1 MNSKMTT
8 NSRLSTTEPKKE
20 KTKTKQTTRNR
31 NTEMEITW
39 GVISAE
45 GGEWGEKVQGIRS
58 ITDRH
63 KIDGKAQCVECWP
76 AKPKVASSI
85 RFPVR
90 AHA

>member
-1 MNSKMTT
+1 
-8 NSRLSTTEPKKE
+8 
-20 KTKTKQTTRNR
+20 
-31 NTEMEITW
+31 MEGDQW
-39 GVISAE
+39 GGCWE
-45 GGEWGEKVQGIRS
+45 RMGEKVQGIRS

-76 AKPKVASSI
+76 AKPKVASLI